1 MKDLVE
7 LTEQVKDMIEEL
19 RIKYEKETEP
29 VDKNDHD
36 FFQKVKTETK
46 SMFQLNDKWLAAAE
60 DFVKDKHV
68 NVHPNQVKS
77 THENVELLI
86 LHSYY
91 IDVKKKRYK
100 ELNRSVHY
108 VMDMLLEDW
117 NEGKGDQ

>member
-7 LTEQVKDMIEEL
+7 LTEKVKDMIDEL
-19 RIKYEKETEP
+19 SMQYERITEP
-29 VDKNDHD
+29 IDKNDHD
-36 FFQKVKTETK
+36 FFQKVKTETEP
-46 SMFQLNDKWLAAAE
+46 MFQLNDKWREAAE
-60 DFVKDKHV
+60 NFVKNKQV

-91 IDVKKKRYK
+91 IDVKKKRYN
-100 ELNRSVHY
+100 ELNHSVHY
-108 VMDMLLEDW
+108 VMDMLLKDW